1 MIFIL
6 VFELAASKVFQ
17 EESKLYRISIFGYVI
32 SEGAASLM
40 LFVRGLINLLVDVS
54 VISDI
59 GKMNGMIS
67 GLAGISHIALGLF
80 LILIFVSFLRGNKER
95 NETASLAQVNFAD
108 ISQSRIFINN
118 KSCNLYFYFVLSINF
133 LL

>member
-1 MIFIL
+1 M
-6 VFELAASKVFQ
+6 
-17 EESKLYRISIFGYVI
+17 
-32 SEGAASLM
+32 M
-40 LFVRGLINLLVDVS
+40 FVRGLINLLVDAS
-54 VISDI
+54 VISDS

-80 LILIFVSFLRGNKER
+80 LIMIFVSFLRGNKEH

>member
-1 MIFIL
+1 
-6 VFELAASKVFQ
+6 
-17 EESKLYRISIFGYVI
+17 
-32 SEGAASLM
+32 M
-40 LFVRGLINLLVDVS
+40 LFVRGFIDLLIDAS

-67 GLAGISHIALGLF
+67 RLAGISQIVLGLF
-80 LILIFVSFLRGNKER
+80 QTMIFVSFLIGNKEH
-95 NETASLAQVNFAD
+95 NETASLTQVNFAD
-108 ISQSRIFINN
+108 ISQNRIFINN

>member
-6 VFELAASKVFQ
+6 VFRLVALEVFQ
-17 EESKLYRISIFGYVI
+17 EGSKLYRISILGYVI
-32 SEGAASLM
+32 CEGAASLM
-40 LFVRGLINLLVDVS
+40 LLVGGLINPLVDVS

-59 GKMNGMIS
+59 SKRNGMIS
-67 GLAGISHIALGLF
+67 RLAGNSHIALGLF
-80 LILIFVSFLRGNKER
+80 LILIFVSFLRGNKEN

-108 ISQSRIFINN
+108 ISQNRIFINN

>member
-17 EESKLYRISIFGYVI
+17 EESKLYRISILGYVTC
-32 SEGAASLM
+32 EGAASLM
-40 LFVRGLINLLVDVS
+40 LFVRGLINLLIDVS

-59 GKMNGMIS
+59 GKMNVMIS

-80 LILIFVSFLRGNKER
+80 LILIFISFLRGNKEH
-95 NETASLAQVNFAD
+95 NETASPA
-108 ISQSRIFINN
+108 
-118 KSCNLYFYFVLSINF
+118 
-133 LL
+133 

>member
-1 MIFIL
+1 MGVIYCEVSKAFGFANTFQVLGL
-6 VFELAASKVFQ
+6 VHP
-17 EESKLYRISIFGYVI
+17 Y
-32 SEGAASLM
+32 
-40 LFVRGLINLLVDVS
+40 LLVDAS

-59 GKMNGMIS
+59 SKRNGMIS

-95 NETASLAQVNFAD
+95 NETASLTQVNFAD
-108 ISQSRIFINN
+108 IIQSRIFINN
-118 KSCNLYFYFVLSINF
+118 KSCNLYFYFVLSINI

>member
-1 MIFIL
+1 MGVIYREVSKAFGFANTFQVLGL
-6 VFELAASKVFQ
+6 VHPH
-17 EESKLYRISIFGYVI
+17 
-32 SEGAASLM
+32 
-40 LFVRGLINLLVDVS
+40 LLVDAS

-80 LILIFVSFLRGNKER
+80 LIMIFVSFLRGNKEN
-95 NETASLAQVNFAD
+95 NETVSLAQVNFAD

-118 KSCNLYFYFVLSINF
+118 KSCNLYFYFVLFINF

>member
-1 MIFIL
+1 MGVIYRKVSKAFGFANTFQVLGL
-6 VFELAASKVFQ
+6 VHPQ
-17 EESKLYRISIFGYVI
+17 
-32 SEGAASLM
+32 
-40 LFVRGLINLLVDVS
+40 LLVDAS

-67 GLAGISHIALGLF
+67 GLAGISYIALGLF
-80 LILIFVSFLRGNKER
+80 LIMIFVSFLRGNKEH

>member
-6 VFELAASKVFQ
+6 VFRLVASKVFQ
-17 EESKLYRISIFGYVI
+17 EESKLYRISLLGYVI

-40 LFVRGLINLLVDVS
+40 LLVGGLINLLVDAS

-59 GKMNGMIS
+59 GKRNGMIS

-80 LILIFVSFLRGNKER
+80 LILIFVS
-95 NETASLAQVNFAD
+95 
-108 ISQSRIFINN
+108 
-118 KSCNLYFYFVLSINF
+118 LS
-133 LL
+133 

>member
-1 MIFIL
+1 MGVIYCEVSKAFGFANTFQVLGL
-6 VFELAASKVFQ
+6 VHPH
-17 EESKLYRISIFGYVI
+17 
-32 SEGAASLM
+32 
-40 LFVRGLINLLVDVS
+40 LLVDAS

-59 GKMNGMIS
+59 GKRSSMIS

-80 LILIFVSFLRGNKER
+80 LIMIFVSFLRGNKEN
-95 NETASLAQVNFAD
+95 NETVSLAQVNFAD
-108 ISQSRIFINN
+108 ISQNRIFINN

>member
-1 MIFIL
+1 M
-6 VFELAASKVFQ
+6 
-17 EESKLYRISIFGYVI
+17 
-32 SEGAASLM
+32 
-40 LFVRGLINLLVDVS
+40 GLIYHEVSKAFGFANTFQVLGLVHPHLLVDAS

-59 GKMNGMIS
+59 GKMNVMIS
-67 GLAGISHIALGLF
+67 GLAGISQIVLGLF

-95 NETASLAQVNFAD
+95 NETVSLALLNFLD
-108 ISQSRIFINN
+108 ISLSSIFINN

>member
-6 VFELAASKVFQ
+6 VFRLVASKVFQ
-17 EESKLYRISIFGYVI
+17 EESKLYRISILGYVI

-40 LFVRGLINLLVDVS
+40 LLVGGLINLLVDAS

-67 GLAGISHIALGLF
+67 GLAGISQIVLGLF
-80 LILIFVSFLRGNKER
+80 LILIFVS
-95 NETASLAQVNFAD
+95 
-108 ISQSRIFINN
+108 
-118 KSCNLYFYFVLSINF
+118 LS
-133 LL
+133 

>member
-1 MIFIL
+1 MNDLLSQIFSAGFIFIVIRVGTPL
-6 VFELAASKVFQ
+6 VYASM
-17 EESKLYRISIFGYVI
+17 SSY
-32 SEGAASLM
+32 
-40 LFVRGLINLLVDVS
+40 
-54 VISDI
+54 I
-59 GKMNGMIS
+59 GN
-67 GLAGISHIALGLF
+67 LAGISNIALGLF
-80 LILIFVSFLRGNKER
+80 LIMIFVSFLRGNKEH